1 MEMRMNVQ
9 SILAKK
15 GSAVATIAQQAT
27 IQEAARRMN
36 MANIGALIVTEG
48 ETVVGILTY
57 RDIVRAVS
65 SQGWRL
71 SYLLVSEAMR
81 TDFVAIAPEDS
92 IKQVMAL
99 MITRRATHMPVM
111 VGKRLAGIV
120 SMGDV
125 VEHRVE
131 ELEFETGVLRD
142 AYIAVH

>member
-1 MEMRMNVQ
+1 MNVQ

-27 IQEAARRMN
+27 VQQAAQRMS
-36 MANIGALIVTEG
+36 MANIGALVVTEG
-48 ETVVGILTY
+48 ERVVGILTN

-65 SQGWRL
+65 SHGWRL
-71 SYLLVSEAMR
+71 SYLLVWEAMR

-99 MITRRATHMPVM
+99 MITRRATHMPVL
-111 VGKRLAGIV
+111 VRERLAGIV
-120 SMGDV
+120 SIGDV
-125 VEHRVE
+125 VEHRVG
-131 ELEFETGVLRD
+131 ELELETGVLRD

>member
-1 MEMRMNVQ
+1 MKVQ

-48 ETVVGILTY
+48 ERVVGILTN

-65 SQGWRL
+65 SQGWRM

-81 TDFVAIAPEDS
+81 TDFVAIAPDDS

-99 MITRRATHMPVM
+99 MITRRVTHMPVM

-120 SMGDV
+120 SIGDV